1 MYHTANTDPGMAD
14 ALLDGINLA
23 NANLGT
29 LDLTDAKLYGAV
41 MSNANLINAKLNRA
55 ILTNASLDYSNIAG
69 ADFTDAT
76 LDHASLT
83 NAAVSTKL
91 NPNTSG
97 VHLFSLP
104 MSDSNFSGALAEVHA
119 AATKQITL
127 STKLDKDNP
136 DGDPKYQSYI
146 DALNDGKFAPLCVV
160 FQKMGVEFSQ
170 GATLAT
176 HISGVVWEIIDP
188 APPSLAGNYTIW
200 QGYDSS
206 GDYGLLA
213 RPSIPILQQLFTDKF
228 AITLRWQAT
237 VLSGT
242 NTDEWIVDNDNENPN
257 NMQLGYMTFLVM
269 HADGS
274 LEFFGTT
281 LRIEQLGKQDK
292 LVIRIMTFG
301 PTILCKTD
309 ADQKQQC
316 CQDGSGSYLALDTIC
331 PNTKTLQVNQ
341 NEMNQMNQHEK
352 KSMGADVVGTEVAQA
367 AELRPEPVWGLP
379 ARRGRAG
386 AAETH
391 GENGRIAA
399 MIPIK
404 EALDVLFHHPELLTL
419 DSANAQAIRALI
431 KSQANPQFRDVWQY
445 MSAHPMDDGTDPWA
459 TKVPINGA
467 EAKWTER
474 GRKHPAIDTRST
486 LDSRTRVTEYR
497 E

>member
-1 MYHTANTDPGMAD
+1 M
-14 ALLDGINLA
+14 
-23 NANLGT
+23 
-29 LDLTDAKLYGAV
+29 
-41 MSNANLINAKLNRA
+41 
-55 ILTNASLDYSNIAG
+55 
-69 ADFTDAT
+69 
-76 LDHASLT
+76 
-83 NAAVSTKL
+83 
-91 NPNTSG
+91 SG

-104 MSDSNFSGALAEVHA
+104 ESDSNFSGALAEVQA

-127 STKLDKDNP
+127 CTKPDKDNP

-146 DALNDGKFAPLCVV
+146 DALNDGKFSPLCPV

-170 GATLAT
+170 GATLTT
-176 HISGVVWEIIDP
+176 HVSGVVVWEIIDP

-237 VLSGT
+237 VLPGS

-274 LEFFGTT
+274 LEFNGTT
-281 LRIEQLGKQDK
+281 LRIEQLGEQDK

-309 ADQKQQC
+309 ADQNQQC

-352 KSMGADVVGTEVAQA
+352 KSAWARMLWA
-367 AELRPEPVWGLP
+367 PKLP
-379 ARRGRAG
+379 KPPNCVPSPYGDCPQGAG
-386 AAETH
+386 ARGPRESTE
-391 GENGRIAA
+391 G
-399 MIPIK
+399 
-404 EALDVLFHHPELLTL
+404 
-419 DSANAQAIRALI
+419 
-431 KSQANPQFRDVWQY
+431 SQP
-445 MSAHPMDDGTDPWA
+445 
-459 TKVPINGA
+459 
-467 EAKWTER
+467 
-474 GRKHPAIDTRST
+474 
-486 LDSRTRVTEYR
+486 
-497 E
+497 